1 MHANFA
7 PIFPI
12 LIGQAFSTD
21 TLNAIFTR
29 NFAVSK
35 NFAKGMNDQSSRS
48 HSIFQIKVQI
58 NSNNSK
64 VQRNIKCCASLID
77 LAGSERS
84 STAQTTGKRLREG
97 NAINQSLLTLG
108 KVIKILAERE
118 IKEKQFIPYRDS
130 GIAQNRVQRNFT

>member
-1 MHANFA
+1 
-7 PIFPI
+7 
-12 LIGQAFSTD
+12 
-21 TLNAIFTR
+21 
-29 NFAVSK
+29 
-35 NFAKGMNDQSSRS
+35 MNDQSSRS

-130 GIAQNRVQRNFT
+130 GLAQNRVQRNFT

>member
-1 MHANFA
+1 MIN
-7 PIFPI
+7 P
-12 LIGQAFSTD
+12 
-21 TLNAIFTR
+21 R
-29 NFAVSK
+29 E
-35 NFAKGMNDQSSRS
+35 GMNDQSSRS

-64 VQRNIKCCASLID
+64 IQRSIKCCASLID

-130 GIAQNRVQRNFT
+130 GIAFNNFHLIFGKNLAYGLRHSYRATKKYLRTF

>member
-1 MHANFA
+1 MKNRY
-7 PIFPI
+7 
-12 LIGQAFSTD
+12 
-21 TLNAIFTR
+21 FTV
-29 NFAVSK
+29 NK
-35 NFAKGMNDQSSRS
+35 NFVKGMNDQSSRS

-130 GIAQNRVQRNFT
+130 GIAQNQIQLNFTKQLRRVLL

>member
-1 MHANFA
+1 
-7 PIFPI
+7 
-12 LIGQAFSTD
+12 
-21 TLNAIFTR
+21 
-29 NFAVSK
+29 
-35 NFAKGMNDQSSRS
+35 MNDQSSRS

-64 VQRNIKCCASLID
+64 VQRNIKCCASLVD

-118 IKEKQFIPYRDS
+118 VKERQFIPYRDS
-130 GIAQNRVQRNFT
+130 GIAQNNFKLCTHLTVIFRPIFVEHAKY